1 MENKD
6 GMFRQSAL
14 ERLSSP
20 ERLDQLMQV
29 INPMDWIALTTLASL
44 VGGTL
49 IWSIV
54 GRIPI
59 TVDGRGVLIQPRQ
72 VVDFQ
77 ANITGQLKALN
88 VRNGQCVKKNEVLAT
103 VDPIDLKQQLSLS
116 QGKLAQLETQAQTTS
131 ALSVQRMRFEKSSLD
146 ATRVSLIERL
156 GDTQSLTPIL
166 QSKGVDALQEKRR
179 SMEQRLTD
187 AQKLVPVMQQRL
199 VSRQKLVE
207 EGALPKD
214 SLLQVDQEY
223 VQSRQ
228 TVADIEAQLKQ
239 LDVEST
245 QTDRQ
250 FLENLRSAGDLQAQ
264 LQELDTKAKRLDQ
277 ETLETQN
284 QRQREVQEVS
294 REVTRLDQQI
304 ATNSQILSP
313 QDGCILEVS
322 ATMGQVVQPGLRL
335 GSMQMGSEGTA
346 LTGIVYLPIKDGKQ
360 VKAGMSIAITP
371 DTVQRERFGGIVAEI
386 TEVSKLPVTRAGAT
400 AVVGNSEVVQG
411 LVGETGAVIEVNT
424 KLITDAN
431 TVSGYKWSS
440 SKGPESKITPGTTT
454 SVRITVEDRP
464 PITFVMP
471 FLRDL
476 LGLK

>member
-29 INPMDWIALTTLASL
+29 VNPMDWIALTTLASL

-116 QGKLAQLETQAQTTS
+116 QGKLAQLETQAQSTS
-131 ALSVQRMRFEKSSLD
+131 AVSVQRMRFEKSSLD

-156 GDTQSLTPIL
+156 GDTRSLTPIL

-179 SMEQRLTD
+179 SMEQRLGD
-187 AQKLVPVMQQRL
+187 AQKLVPVMEQRL
-199 VSRQKLVE
+199 ASRQKLVE
-207 EGALPKD
+207 EGALPRD
-214 SLLQVDQEY
+214 LLLQVDQEY

-228 TVADIEAQLKQ
+228 TVADIKAQLKQ
-239 LDVEST
+239 LDVETT

-250 FLENLRSAGDLQAQ
+250 YLENLRSAGDLQAQ
-264 LQELDTKAKRLDQ
+264 LQDLDTKAKRLDQ

-284 QRQREVQEVS
+284 QRQREIQEVS
-294 REVTRLDQQI
+294 RETTRLKQQI
-304 ATNSQILSP
+304 TTNSQILSP

-322 ATMGQVVQPGLRL
+322 AAMGQVVQPGLRL
-335 GSMQMGSEGTA
+335 GSMQMGAEGGA

-386 TEVSKLPVTRAGAT
+386 TDVSKLPVTRAGAT

-440 SKGPESKITPGTTT
+440 SKGPESKITSGTTT
-454 SVRITVEDRP
+454 NVRITVEDRP